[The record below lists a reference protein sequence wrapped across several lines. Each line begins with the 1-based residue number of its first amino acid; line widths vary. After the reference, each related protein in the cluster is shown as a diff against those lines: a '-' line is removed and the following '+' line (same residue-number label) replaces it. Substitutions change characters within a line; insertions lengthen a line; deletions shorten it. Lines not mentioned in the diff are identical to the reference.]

1 MRRDRGDGDTGRR
14 LALAT
19 TLLLGA
25 AWLGCGGDAGP
36 GQAGQFEPDIEPVG
50 AESVAEGT
58 LVLQGGALLDVVQ
71 GETAPNPGVVITDGR
86 IEAIDGERA
95 ADAAE
100 QGAEVIELA
109 DGETLVPGL
118 FDLHAHYAVDLRG
131 EGRVDETRA
140 NPLLFL
146 ANGVTST
153 FPAGEV
159 QPEKMRRLRQRIVAG
174 ERAGPRLFSS
184 GPYFGSARE
193 GWDEAISADSIRQ
206 EVDYWV
212 ERGARAFK
220 AKNIS
225 PDNLRPLIERAHRH
239 GRTVTGHLGSGYRN
253 SVNPRDAIEMGID
266 RVEHFMGGD
275 AMPADRSAY
284 ESLVEMRPGT
294 PEFERVAELY
304 MDRDVHFDA
313 TVSAYGYFGEQ
324 EPAVYDYFHDEQ
336 QYLTPFAR
344 EIVQE
349 RLPRD
354 VNERFE
360 TIYRVKHD
368 LLNAFHEMGG
378 GDLITVGTDHPSWG
392 QYFSGFGIHREL
404 HVFVRAGLPPAAAL
418 RAATLN
424 AARALGVEDDL
435 GTLEAGKLADLVVLQ
450 DDPLDDIR
458 NTRDPRLV
466 IKGGHVHRP
475 GELLGRAE
483 GTLGPEGPDDLENW

>member
-1 MRRDRGDGDTGRR
+1 MREVKTPRSVERSVAVC
-14 LALAT
+14 L
-19 TLLLGA
+19 TLLLAGA
-25 AWLGCGGDAGP
+25 GPGCGGEAGP
-36 GQAGQFEPDIEPVG
+36 RQVEPEIESVG
-50 AESVAEGT
+50 AENVAEGA
-58 LVLQGGALLDVVQ
+58 LVLRGGLLLDVAR
-71 GETAPNPGVVITDGR
+71 GETAANPGVVIADGR
-86 IEAIDGERA
+86 LEAVDEGRA
-95 ADAAE
+95 ASAVDR
-100 QGAEVIELA
+100 GAEVIELD

-140 NPLLFL
+140 NPVLFL

-159 QPEKMRRLRQRIVAG
+159 QPEKMRRLRRRIVAG
-174 ERAGPRLFSS
+174 ERVGPRLFSS

-193 GWDEAISADSIRQ
+193 GWDGERMTADSIRE
-206 EVDYWV
+206 EVDHWV
-212 ERGARAFK
+212 ERGVRGFK
-220 AKNIS
+220 AKGIS
-225 PDNLRPLIERAHRH
+225 PEHLGTLIERAHHH

-253 SVNPRDAIEMGID
+253 SVNPRDAIRMGID
-266 RVEHFMGGD
+266 RVEHFLGGD

-284 ESLVEMRPGT
+284 ESLVEMRPDT
-294 PEFERVAELY
+294 PEFERIAELY
-304 MDRDVHFDA
+304 MDRGVYFDA

-324 EPAVYDYFHDEQ
+324 EPAVYDYFHDER

-344 EIVQE
+344 ALVEE

-368 LLNAFHEMGG
+368 LLNAFYEMGG

-392 QYFSGFGIHREL
+392 QYFSGFGVHREL

-424 AARALGVEDDL
+424 AARALGVDDDL
-435 GTLEAGKLADLVVLQ
+435 GTLEPGKLADAVVLR
-450 DDPLDDIR
+450 DDPLEDIR
-458 NTRDPRLV
+458 NTRGPRLV

-475 GELLGRAE
+475 AELLESVE
-483 GTLGPEGPDDLENW
+483 GTLGPEGPDELESW